1 MAKASDIYGRDG
13 MYHCIC
19 DHCGDTQHFDTF
31 KEAMKYDCG
40 CMSDK
45 IATEIKVNDNAMI
58 SYKGG
63 PPFYT
68 EEYYRGNNYKQQDG
82 CHNCKHHYCQEEYDE
97 PDRIYCTLH
106 GDPMPLDNSVLASV
120 ERDYTTT
127 PEPDL
132 LVMTEA

>member
-1 MAKASDIYGRDG
+1 M
-13 MYHCIC
+13 
-19 DHCGDTQHFDTF
+19 T
-31 KEAMKYDCG
+31 
-40 CMSDK
+40 DK
-45 IATEIKVNDNAMI
+45 ITKDGVMI

-132 LVMTEA
+132 LVMTEAWEKWIVGRAVHNWGICDSWEVVDG